1 MIHDIDEALRELV
14 RREALAGTEVDIS
27 FEAPTL
33 DWAARRNAPCVDLYL
48 YDVHEDL
55 ERRGSGLEE
64 VRDDQDRIV
73 ARRPPDRRFKLTYL
87 VTAWTQRAEDEHRL
101 LSVLLACF
109 IRFDALPHD
118 VLTGSLAGVTMPISI
133 ALPPPDD
140 RQPADVWSA
149 LGGQLKPGLDLVV
162 IAPLRAETLQPA
174 AALVLEEPRL
184 RMERPDVTGEAGH
197 RVRRRRQV
205 VSGTSTVERET
216 VQGGIDRQP
225 GRVVRVRE
233 LTEE

>member
-1 MIHDIDEALRELV
+1 MIHDIDESLRELV
-14 RREALAGTEVDIS
+14 RREALAGTEVEIS
-27 FEAPTL
+27 FEAPTV

-48 YDVHEDL
+48 YDVHEDVD
-55 ERRGSGLEE
+55 RRGAGLEE
-64 VRDDQDRIV
+64 VRDDHDRIV
-73 ARRPPDRRFKLTYL
+73 ARRRPDRRFKLSYL

-109 IRFDALPHD
+109 IRFDALPDD
-118 VLTGSLAGVTMPISI
+118 VLSGSLVGGTMPISI

-149 LGGQLKPGLDLVV
+149 LGGQLKPSLDLVV
-162 IAPLRAETLQPA
+162 VAPLRPERLEPA

-184 RMERPDVTGEAGH
+184 RVERPGVTEERVN
-197 RVRRRRQV
+197 RVRRRRPV
-205 VSGTSTVERET
+205 VSNESTVERET
-216 VQGGIDRQP
+216 VQCGTDAQP

-233 LTEE
+233 LSDE